1 MLLPLPSLPSN
12 CWCLSLSLKTFLGL
26 LILKKLQ
33 LFFLSPALLFLFI
46 PLFLDPIL
54 PQLGSFSTACQQ
66 VYLVSVCVSETLCL
80 LCLLDGI
87 FLQVSHLC
95 CFLESFPVVLV
106 PFTMPAL
113 FSSFSSGI
121 SSCLL
126 ITSIQVSNM
135 AETRFIWNIVDA
147 QYCLLRGGGLFFK
160 PRAPKITPAASL
172 FSFFYGIII
181 FPGFF
186 CLI

>member
-1 MLLPLPSLPSN
+1 MPFPV
-12 CWCLSLSLKTFLGL
+12 LKNIPGFAH
-26 LILKKLQ
+26 LKKTSAVFPFTSTFISVHPTLPRSDTSPIGK
-33 LFFLSPALLFLFI
+33 LFHSMSA
-46 PLFLDPIL
+46 
-54 PQLGSFSTACQQ
+54 GVSRK
-66 VYLVSVCVSETLCL
+66 SVCVSETRCL

-147 QYCLLRGGGLFFK
+147 QYCLLGGGELFFK

-172 FSFFYGIII
+172 FSFFYGTII
-181 FPGFF
+181 FPGFLF